1 MAKRRTERGKRK
13 AKARARRQLEG
24 PPVGLSKYAMKKKGG
39 LDYGGNNK
47 PEAKELRGAH

>member
-1 MAKRRTERGKRK
+1 MAKRRTERSRKRIK
-13 AKARARRQLEG
+13 AKARRKLEG